1 MDAQQ
6 AVGALGAL
14 AHGHRLAIYRML
26 VETGS
31 GGLSAGLIAERVGVP
46 PSSLTF
52 HLHHLLR
59 AGLVTQR
66 RLSRQLFYAA
76 DIDSM
81 NGLIGYLTENCC
93 GRGTADPVCD
103 PSRAPAAQ
111 PTAAVSGPARRRSA

>member
-76 DIDSM
+76 DLD
-81 NGLIGYLTENCC
+81 
-93 GRGTADPVCD
+93 
-103 PSRAPAAQ
+103 
-111 PTAAVSGPARRRSA
+111 